1 MSNGDVLLVQYLRR
15 AYQAVD
21 GLWFMMVEQADGFPK
36 ALQLDEQVWQV
47 LAKIEAREARELLGR
62 TGNDPGDLARCF
74 SLKLRADGHA
84 FECAVTHED
93 VCFAITGCTWYDL
106 LRKSGRD
113 ALALTVSQ
121 IICPTEGRVWCRE
134 FGDEYTFEMPCTMCG
149 GASRCEMTFRRT
161 T

>member
-47 LAKIEAREARELLGR
+47 LAKIEAREARELLGC

-74 SLKLRADGHA
+74 SLKL
-84 FECAVTHED
+84 
-93 VCFAITGCTWYDL
+93 
-106 LRKSGRD
+106 
-113 ALALTVSQ
+113 
-121 IICPTEGRVWCRE
+121 
-134 FGDEYTFEMPCTMCG
+134 
-149 GASRCEMTFRRT
+149 
-161 T
+161 